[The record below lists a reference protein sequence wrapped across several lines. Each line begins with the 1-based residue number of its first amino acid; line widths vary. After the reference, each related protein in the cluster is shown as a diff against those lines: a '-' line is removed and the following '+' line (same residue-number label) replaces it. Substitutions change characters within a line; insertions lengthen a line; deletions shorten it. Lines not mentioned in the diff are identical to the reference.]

1 MIKSEN
7 FIEDGEQICL
17 MFSPETMAKACQE
30 YDRYSNN
37 SAGWNAYRNRL
48 CLETFVSWLGE
59 FEVYSQLQQPKAWP
73 DETELPSFWE
83 LVEGAAIQWGET
95 RLVLIPMEAEE
106 LETFS
111 VPRDWVDIWPADYY
125 VAIQVSLD
133 EDEEDNWMQVWGYTT
148 HRELK
153 RKGQYHKRDRAYCLD
168 GEELIPDIT
177 MMLFARQLVSN
188 RKAGVQAVPALDRS
202 QAVGLLE
209 RLSKPDVYYP
219 RLAVPFEEWGGL
231 MVNPAWRQQLYE
243 QRLAQV
249 QDKVP
254 AAVATSKS
262 PVQLRKWFDDIVEA
276 GWRTIEEIIEA
287 LGTGSQEL
295 NLAYGFAGSAD
306 RFRDLA
312 TDDRFRDVAVA
323 ALSGNTFQEA
333 VPMLI
338 NLLESSK
345 DKLTRLQAT
354 DLLGRIAEG
363 SQEAIAA
370 LTKLAKTD
378 RDSDMRR
385 QAAVTLKKIDP
396 KNVQAGVRYG
406 RLIDF
411 GMQLGEIQVALVL
424 TLMPELNQ
432 KTNVHLRV
440 YPLKGEKTLPSNLQ
454 LLVLSDKSDT
464 LLSTE
469 SGSADNAVQLELRG
483 DMGDFFTVKVALGN
497 ASITEYFVL

>member
-7 FIEDGEQICL
+7 IRENDGQICL

-48 CLETFVSWLGE
+48 CLETFVSWLRE

-83 LVEGAAIQWGET
+83 VLEGAAIEWGET
-95 RLVLIPMEAEE
+95 RLVLMPIEAEE

-133 EDEEDNWMQVWGYTT
+133 ESEEDNWMQVWGYTT

-153 RKGQYHKRDRAYCLD
+153 RKGQYYKRDRAYCLD
-168 GEELIPDIT
+168 KEELIPDIT
-177 MMLFARQLVSN
+177 MMLFARQLVRN
-188 RKAGVQAVPALDRS
+188 RKAGVEPVPALDRG

-209 RLSKPDVYYP
+209 RLNKPDVYYP

-231 MVNPAWRQQLYE
+231 MVNAEWRQQLYE

-254 AAVATSKS
+254 AAPVATSKS
-262 PVQLRKWFDDIVEA
+262 PVQLRKWFNDIVEA
-276 GWRTIEEIIEA
+276 GWQTIEEIIEA
-287 LGTGSQEL
+287 LGTGTQEL
-295 NLAYGFAGSAD
+295 NLAYGFAGSAE
-306 RFRDLA
+306 RFRDLT
-312 TDDRFRDVAVA
+312 TDDRFRDVAA
-323 ALSGNTFQEA
+323 ATMSGNTFQEA

-370 LTKLAKTD
+370 LTKLANTD

-396 KNVQAGVRYG
+396 KNVQAGVRG
-406 RLIDF
+406 GKIIDL
-411 GMQLGEIQVALVL
+411 GMQLGELQVALVL

-440 YPLKGEKTLPSNLQ
+440 YPLGEKTLPSNLQ

-483 DMGDFFTVKVALGN
+483 EMGDDFTVKVALGN
-497 ASITEYFVL
+497 ASMTEYFVL